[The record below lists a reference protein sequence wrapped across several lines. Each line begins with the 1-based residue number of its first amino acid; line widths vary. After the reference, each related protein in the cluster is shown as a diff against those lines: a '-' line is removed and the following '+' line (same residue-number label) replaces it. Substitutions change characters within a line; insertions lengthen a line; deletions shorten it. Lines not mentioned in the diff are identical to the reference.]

1 MIKLP
6 LGGKK
11 ETNKQL
17 VNKEIEQLHMA
28 LFKTKLTVSARYY
41 MYLTKKKLQ
50 NFFTVAKNST
60 V

>member
-28 LFKTKLTVSARYY
+28 LFDSKLTVSARYY
-41 MYLTKKKLQ
+41 MYLTKKNFRTFLQ
-50 NFFTVAKNST
+50 
-60 V
+60 

>member
-17 VNKEIEQLHMA
+17 VNKEIELS
-28 LFKTKLTVSARYY
+28 K
-41 MYLTKKKLQ
+41 
-50 NFFTVAKNST
+50 ST
-60 V
+60 QT